1 MCGNR
6 ECIFCVNRFH
16 IAKVHDYLRDMD
28 YNIVKSL
35 HIIFVV
41 TWFAGLFYMFRLFV
55 YHAEAEIKDN
65 PERDILLRQY
75 RLMEYR
81 LWYIIT
87 WPSSILTLIFGTTL
101 LYLNPGYLS
110 MPWMHLKLFFILCL
124 MLYQW
129 KGQLLYRRGLIDAI
143 GLSSFKLRMWNEVG
157 TILLVAI
164 VFVVVNKDSIS
175 WLWGALGLVG
185 LGVVLTL
192 AIKAYKRVRS
202 DEIKN

>member
-1 MCGNR
+1 MP
-6 ECIFCVNRFH
+6 
-16 IAKVHDYLRDMD
+16 KLHDYLRVMD

-55 YHAEAEIKDN
+55 YHAEAEQKDN

-87 WPSSILTLIFGTTL
+87 WPSCILTLFFGIGL

-124 MLYQW
+124 LMYQW
-129 KGQLLYRRGLIDAI
+129 KGQKIYSRGLLNSIA
-143 GLSSFKLRMWNEVG
+143 LSSFKLRMWNEVG

-185 LGVVLTL
+185 LGVLLTL
-192 AIKAYKRVRS
+192 AIKAYKRVRT
-202 DEIKN
+202 DELNK

>member
-1 MCGNR
+1 
-6 ECIFCVNRFH
+6 
-16 IAKVHDYLRDMD
+16 
-28 YNIVKSL
+28 
-35 HIIFVV
+35 
-41 TWFAGLFYMFRLFV
+41 MFRLFV

-87 WPSSILTLIFGTTL
+87 CPSAILTLIFGTTL

-129 KGQLLYRRGLIDAI
+129 KGQLLYRSGLKEPI

>member
-1 MCGNR
+1 
-6 ECIFCVNRFH
+6 
-16 IAKVHDYLRDMD
+16 
-28 YNIVKSL
+28 
-35 HIIFVV
+35 
-41 TWFAGLFYMFRLFV
+41 MFRLFV

-87 WPSSILTLIFGTTL
+87 WPSAILTLIFGTTL

-129 KGQLLYRRGLIDAI
+129 KGQLLYRSGLKEPI

>member
-1 MCGNR
+1 VANL
-6 ECIFCVNRFH
+6 
-16 IAKVHDYLRDMD
+16 HDYLRGMD
-28 YNIVKSL
+28 YNIFKSL

-55 YHAEAEIKDN
+55 YHAEAEQRDN
-65 PERDILLRQY
+65 PEREILIRQY

-87 WPSSILTLIFGTTL
+87 WPSCVLTLFFGSSL
-101 LYLNPGYLS
+101 VYLNLAYLS
-110 MPWMHLKLFFILCL
+110 MPWMHLKLFFIVCL
-124 MLYQW
+124 LFYQWRGQRLYQRAMS
-129 KGQLLYRRGLIDAI
+129 QSI

-185 LGVVLTL
+185 LGVLLTL
-192 AIKAYKRVRS
+192 AIKGYKRIRT
-202 DEIKN
+202 DD

>member
-1 MCGNR
+1 
-6 ECIFCVNRFH
+6 VP
-16 IAKVHDYLRDMD
+16 KLHDYLRDMD

-55 YHAEAEIKDN
+55 YHAEAEQKDN

-75 RLMEYR
+75 RLMEHR

-87 WPSSILTLIFGTTL
+87 WPSCILTLFFGIGL

-124 MLYQW
+124 LMYQW
-129 KGQLLYRRGLIDAI
+129 KGQKIYSKGLENSI
-143 GLSSFKLRMWNEVG
+143 GLSGFKLRMWNEVG

-164 VFVVVNKDSIS
+164 VFIVVNKDSIS

-185 LGVVLTL
+185 LGVLLTL
-192 AIKAYKRVRS
+192 AIKAYKRVRT
-202 DEIKN
+202 DELNK

>member
-1 MCGNR
+1 MG
-6 ECIFCVNRFH
+6 IFCVNRFH
-16 IAKVHDYLRDMD
+16 TAKLRDYLRPMD

-41 TWFAGLFYMFRLFV
+41 TWFAGLFYIYRLFV
-55 YHAEAEIKDN
+55 YHAEAETKDN
-65 PERDILLRQY
+65 PERDILLHQF

-87 WPSSILTLIFGTTL
+87 WPSCVLTLIFGVWL
-101 LYLNPGYLS
+101 LVLNPGYLS

-124 MLYQW
+124 LLYQW
-129 KGQLLYRRGLIDAI
+129 KGQLIYNRGKLRSI
-143 GLSSFKLRMWNEVG
+143 GLSGFKLRMWNEVG

-185 LGVVLTL
+185 LGIVLTL
-192 AIKAYKRVRS
+192 AIKAYKRVRN
-202 DEIKN
+202 DEMKDQ

>member
-1 MCGNR
+1 MRGDGER
-6 ECIFCVNRFH
+6 IFCVNRFH
-16 IAKVHDYLRDMD
+16 VPKLHDYLRVMD

-55 YHAEAEIKDN
+55 YHTEAEQKDN

-87 WPSSILTLIFGTTL
+87 WPSCILTLFFGFGL

-124 MLYQW
+124 LMYQW
-129 KGQLLYRRGLIDAI
+129 KGQKVYSKGLENSI

-185 LGVVLTL
+185 LGVLLTL
-192 AIKAYKRVRS
+192 AIKAYKRVRT
-202 DEIKN
+202 DELKK